1 MYGSDYDNYGGMI
14 VRSSCIFARRLL
26 LVSRTSEFFVER
38 LQPHPPRRVGGVDW
52 RDMVSVNDGLRP
64 CLIEERG
71 FYGKQFGWG
80 KYYFDKRVV
89 LLRNPSCYN
98 IA

>member
-1 MYGSDYDNYGGMI
+1 MI
-14 VRSSCIFARRLL
+14 ITVELL
-26 LVSRTSEFFVER
+26 YAVHAYSPDGFYTFREHQCFLVER
-38 LQPHPPRRVGGVDW
+38 LQPHPPRRVVGVDW
-52 RDMVSVNDGLRP
+52 RDMVSVYDGLRP

-89 LLRNPSCYN
+89 LLRNPSCYK